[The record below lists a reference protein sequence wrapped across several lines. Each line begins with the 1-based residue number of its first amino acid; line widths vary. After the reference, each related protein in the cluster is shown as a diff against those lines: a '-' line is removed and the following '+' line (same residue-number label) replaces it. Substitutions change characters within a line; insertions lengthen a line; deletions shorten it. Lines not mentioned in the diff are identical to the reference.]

1 MSSRHDEERL
11 ADIVD
16 AITAIRSHLTRG
28 DLSDGLIFDAVR
40 LRLIEIGEAVK
51 LLDPELVASEPDVR
65 WSDAAGMRDWLA
77 HHYFDTSRAIVETTI
92 MEDLPPL
99 EAAVLQL
106 DARLERS
113 RQRNRDFR
121 NPRRRSI
128 QDLGGSAHP
137 LKPPF
142 LKATRPYTS

>member
-51 LLDPELVASEPDVR
+51 LLDPKLVASEPDVR

-77 HHYFDTSRAIVETTI
+77 HHYFDTSRAIVEATI
-92 MEDLPPL
+92 AEDLPPL

-106 DARLERS
+106 EARLERS
-113 RQRNRDFR
+113 RQHNRNLQ
-121 NPRRRSI
+121 NPEK
-128 QDLGGSAHP
+128 DMNPGLG
-137 LKPPF
+137 
-142 LKATRPYTS
+142 R

>member
-1 MSSRHDEERL
+1 VSSRHDEERL

-16 AITAIRSHLTRG
+16 AIAAIRSHLTRG

-77 HHYFDTSRAIVETTI
+77 HHYFDTSRAIVEATI
-92 MEDLPPL
+92 AEDLPPL

-106 DARLERS
+106 EARLQRS
-113 RQRNRDFR
+113 RQHHRNFR
-121 NPRRRSI
+121 SPQKDIDSG
-128 QDLGGSAHP
+128 LG
-137 LKPPF
+137 
-142 LKATRPYTS
+142 R

>member
-1 MSSRHDEERL
+1 MNARHDDERL

-28 DLSDGLIFDAVR
+28 DLSDGLVFDAVR

-51 LLDPELVASEPDVR
+51 LLDPKLVAREPDVK

-77 HHYFDTSRAIVETTI
+77 HHYFDTSRAVVEATV

-99 EAAVLQL
+99 EAAVLRLQ
-106 DARLERS
+106 ARL
-113 RQRNRDFR
+113 
-121 NPRRRSI
+121 
-128 QDLGGSAHP
+128 
-137 LKPPF
+137 
-142 LKATRPYTS
+142 

>member
-1 MSSRHDEERL
+1 MSARHDEERL

-28 DLSDGLIFDAVR
+28 DLSDGLIFDAIR

-51 LLDPELVASEPDVR
+51 LLDPELLASEPDIR

-77 HHYFDTSRAIVETTI
+77 HPYFDTSRAIVEATI
-92 MEDLPPL
+92 EEDLPPL

-106 DARLERS
+106 EARLELS
-113 RQRNRDFR
+113 KQHTRN
-121 NPRRRSI
+121 I
-128 QDLGGSAHP
+128 QN
-137 LKPPF
+137 
-142 LKATRPYTS
+142 R

>member
-1 MSSRHDEERL
+1 MNARHDDERL

-28 DLSDGLIFDAVR
+28 DLSDGLVFDAVR

-51 LLDPELVASEPDVR
+51 LLDPKLVASEPDVK

-77 HHYFDTSRAIVETTI
+77 HHYFDTSRAVVEATV

-99 EAAVLQL
+99 QAAVVRLQ
-106 DARLERS
+106 ARL
-113 RQRNRDFR
+113 
-121 NPRRRSI
+121 
-128 QDLGGSAHP
+128 
-137 LKPPF
+137 
-142 LKATRPYTS
+142 

>member
-1 MSSRHDEERL
+1 MSARHDEERL

-51 LLDPELVASEPDVR
+51 LLDPELLASEPDIR

-77 HHYFDTSRAIVETTI
+77 HHYFDTSRAIVEATI
-92 MEDLPPL
+92 EEDLPPL

-106 DARLERS
+106 EARLELFK
-113 RQRNRDFR
+113 QHTRN
-121 NPRRRSI
+121 I
-128 QDLGGSAHP
+128 QNREKNNSHGLG
-137 LKPPF
+137 
-142 LKATRPYTS
+142 R

>member
-51 LLDPELVASEPDVR
+51 LLDPELVASEPKVR

-77 HHYFDTSRAIVETTI
+77 HHYFDTSRAIVEVTI
-92 MEDLPPL
+92 AEDLPPL

-106 DARLERS
+106 EARLERS
-113 RQRNRDFR
+113 RQHNRNFH
-121 NPRRRSI
+121 NPQNDI
-128 QDLGGSAHP
+128 DLGLGQ
-137 LKPPF
+137 
-142 LKATRPYTS
+142 

>member
-1 MSSRHDEERL
+1 M
-11 ADIVD
+11 
-16 AITAIRSHLTRG
+16 
-28 DLSDGLIFDAVR
+28 
-40 LRLIEIGEAVK
+40 
-51 LLDPELVASEPDVR
+51 LDPELVASEPDVR

-77 HHYFDTSRAIVETTI
+77 HHYFDTSRAIIEATI

-121 NPRRRSI
+121 NPQKEI
-128 QDLGGSAHP
+128 DPGLG
-137 LKPPF
+137 
-142 LKATRPYTS
+142 R

>member
-1 MSSRHDEERL
+1 MNARHDDERL

-28 DLSDGLIFDAVR
+28 DLSDGLVFDAVR

-51 LLDPELVASEPDVR
+51 LLDPNLVASEPDVN

-77 HHYFDTSRAIVETTI
+77 HHYFDTSRAVVEATV

-99 EAAVLQL
+99 EAAVLRLQ
-106 DARLERS
+106 ARL
-113 RQRNRDFR
+113 
-121 NPRRRSI
+121 
-128 QDLGGSAHP
+128 
-137 LKPPF
+137 
-142 LKATRPYTS
+142 

>member
-1 MSSRHDEERL
+1 MSSRHNEERL

-77 HHYFDTSRAIVETTI
+77 HHYFDTSRAIIEATI

-99 EAAVLQL
+99 EAAVIQL
-106 DARLERS
+106 EARLERS

-121 NPRRRSI
+121 NPQKDI
-128 QDLGGSAHP
+128 DPGLG
-137 LKPPF
+137 
-142 LKATRPYTS
+142 R

>member
-1 MSSRHDEERL
+1 MSARHDEERL

-51 LLDPELVASEPDVR
+51 LLDPELLASEPDIR

-77 HHYFDTSRAIVETTI
+77 HHYFDTSRAIVEATI
-92 MEDLPPL
+92 EEDLPPL

-106 DARLERS
+106 EARLELSKQHTRNIQNRETNNS
-113 RQRNRDFR
+113 RG
-121 NPRRRSI
+121 
-128 QDLGGSAHP
+128 LG
-137 LKPPF
+137 L
-142 LKATRPYTS
+142 